1 MTNRKPE
8 TGNRKKKAKSPAS
21 PTAGLRLEM
30 VRAGDLRDNPANWR
44 RHPAGQL
51 SALRN
56 LIEDP
61 DIGWA
66 APLLYNERTK
76 RLIDG
81 HARKRIVD
89 PDAMVPVIIGS
100 WSPEAEK
107 KILATLD
114 PLAGMAEADPAALQA
129 LLAEVDLKAP
139 DLEALA
145 LDLKE
150 LLILDEPEFPPADG
164 SGQPRLDEKKKI
176 RCPEC
181 GHEFSP

>member
-1 MTNRKPE
+1 
-8 TGNRKKKAKSPAS
+8 
-21 PTAGLRLEM
+21 
-30 VRAGDLRDNPANWR
+30 
-44 RHPAGQL
+44 
-51 SALRN
+51 LRN

-61 DIGWA
+61 EIGWA

-81 HARKRIVD
+81 HARKRVVGAD
-89 PDAMVPVIIGS
+89 DYVPVLIGS
-100 WSPEAEK
+100 WSEEAEK

-145 LDLKE
+145 ADLEK
-150 LLILDEPEFPPADG
+150 LLVVPGAGEPESAEGHGEGGGPAAEDG
-164 SGQPRLDEKKKI
+164 TVE
-176 RCPEC
+176 CPEC
-181 GHEFSP
+181 GHRFKP

>member
-1 MTNRKPE
+1 
-8 TGNRKKKAKSPAS
+8 
-21 PTAGLRLEM
+21 
-30 VRAGDLRDNPANWR
+30 
-44 RHPAGQL
+44 
-51 SALRN
+51 LRN

-61 DIGWA
+61 EIGWA

-81 HARKRIVD
+81 HARKRVVGAD
-89 PDAMVPVIIGS
+89 DYVPVLIGS
-100 WSPEAEK
+100 WSEEAEK

-145 LDLKE
+145 MDLAD
-150 LLILDEPEFPPADG
+150 LLGQFEADEVGAPQMAGGDRAPFQQMTFTLHDDQAAMIVEA
-164 SGQPRLDEKKKI
+164 LAKAKKAGPFGDTSNENSNGNALA
-176 RCPEC
+176 RVAEAYL
-181 GHEFSP
+181 GAG